1 MLSLNVFYDAPE
13 QLEQLV
19 TARFGSQTLRLESC
33 AGAPGPRAP
42 SRRAWAMASS
52 EADEIKAGLE
62 RVRKREEDLDGC
74 EALLVAKEYDVD
86 QAALKRQLKDL
97 EAERLEAIATGKHG
111 RASAAAS
118 GSPQPPISD
127 VADDDERSEDC
138 RGHVE
143 PGFDSSEVTRLDYV
157 AKNLFQTHGKDA
169 VIKII
174 NGLRETFPSN
184 ITLTD
189 LQGIGGEDLVKIL
202 VQIAAG
208 NYVEAAA
215 LSEMIARGTRECEE

>member
-1 MLSLNVFYDAPE
+1 MRSL
-13 QLEQLV
+13 
-19 TARFGSQTLRLESC
+19 
-33 AGAPGPRAP
+33 
-42 SRRAWAMASS
+42 
-52 EADEIKAGLE
+52 EADEIEA
-62 RVRKREEDLDGC
+62 RSARARKLEEDLDSRL
-74 EALLVAKEYDVD
+74 ALVIA
-86 QAALKRQLKDL
+86 RQQERQGVIKDL
-97 EAERLEAIATGKHG
+97 EAARREAIATGKHG

-127 VADDDERSEDC
+127 AADDDES
-138 RGHVE
+138 GQVE
-143 PGFDSSEVTRLDYV
+143 PSFDSSEVDRLDCV
-157 AKNLFQTHGKDA
+157 AKCLFKRHGKDA

-174 NGLRETFPSN
+174 NWLRETFASN

-202 VQIAAG
+202 VEIAAG